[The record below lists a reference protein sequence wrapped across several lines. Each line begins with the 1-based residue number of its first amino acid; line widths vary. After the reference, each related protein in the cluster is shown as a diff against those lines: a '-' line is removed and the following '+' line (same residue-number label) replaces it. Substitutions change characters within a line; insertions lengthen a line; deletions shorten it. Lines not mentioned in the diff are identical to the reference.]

1 MPGNAPDF
9 TSTFT
14 FTGKPALGTTYSLAE
29 ATEADA
35 NAHFNDHMWDAG
47 KGSGSPAKGTMTV
60 TFTTLDG
67 ASSVGNRTI
76 WNTVHG
82 SIDAQMT
89 TAGGT
94 AVTAHATF

>member
-1 MPGNAPDF
+1 
-9 TSTFT
+9 
-14 FTGKPALGTTYSLAE
+14 
-29 ATEADA
+29 
-35 NAHFNDHMWDAG
+35 
-47 KGSGSPAKGTMTV
+47 MTV

-76 WNTVHG
+76 WKTVHG

-94 AVTAHATF
+94 AATAHATF